1 MLSLLKLAG
10 GAALLYLA
18 YCALLFAMQRQILF
32 PRPQPGVFGDGGAL
46 STGLEKVQIATGF
59 GPVEA
64 WFLPAVTGG
73 PSRPAPAIIF
83 GHGNGEL
90 IDMWVPALQP
100 LTRLGTGLLLV
111 EYPGYGRSKGRP
123 SQKSITA
130 AFVNAYDWLVQRPD
144 VDPARV
150 VGLGRSLG
158 GGAVC
163 QLAARRPL
171 AAMILMSTFTG
182 TRAFAKKFLA
192 PPFLI
197 RDPFD
202 NLAVVG
208 RFPDPVLIIHGRRDN
223 IIPFAHARRLAAASP
238 RTTLIA
244 YDCGHN
250 DCPSDWNRFYEDLEG
265 FLQAQGIMAE

>member
-1 MLSLLKLAG
+1 MFSLLKLAG

-18 YCALLFAMQRQILF
+18 YCGLLFAMQRHILF
-32 PRPQPGVFGDGGAL
+32 PRPQPGAFGNGGPLPAE
-46 STGLEKVQIATGF
+46 LEKVQIATDF
-59 GPVEA
+59 GAVEA

-90 IDMWVPALQP
+90 IDFWVSTLQP
-100 LTRLGTGLLLV
+100 FTRLGAGLLLV

-171 AAMILMSTFTG
+171 AAMVLMSTFTG

-192 PPFLI
+192 PPLII

-202 NLAVVG
+202 NLAVVS
-208 RFPDPVLIIHGRRDN
+208 RYPQPVLIIHGRRDE
-223 IIPFAHARRLAAASP
+223 IIPFAHARRLAAAAP
-238 RTTLIA
+238 RASLTA

-250 DCPSDWNRFYEDLEG
+250 DCPSDWDRFYEDVGTFLETH
-265 FLQAQGIMAE
+265 GITAK